1 MGVLKVNNDYKEIE
15 NSEEFKKS
23 MKENETTTCYKN
35 EIANKILNASTIV
48 TIVGFLIAIIG
59 SYNLYSNHEGV
70 LAIVIFF
77 AIVVGVGL
85 LSSILLKGLAEI
97 IELLQ
102 SLNGKF

>member
-1 MGVLKVNNDYKEIE
+1 MNNDYKKIE

-23 MKENETTTCYKN
+23 IKEDETIAIGYKN
-35 EIANKILNASTIV
+35 EIANKILNASTV
-48 TIVGFLIAIIG
+48 VLIVGFLISIIG
-59 SYNLYSNHEGV
+59 SYNLYSNHEDI

-77 AIVVGVGL
+77 AIVVGIGM

-102 SLNGKF
+102 SLKER

>member
-1 MGVLKVNNDYKEIE
+1 MSLLTNHLTTHIKNRL
-15 NSEEFKKS
+15 
-23 MKENETTTCYKN
+23 KENEIITSSYKN
-35 EIANKILNASTIV
+35 EIANKILNASTIF

-77 AIVVGVGL
+77 AIVVGIGML
-85 LSSILLKGLAEI
+85 FSILLKGLAEI

-102 SLNGKF
+102 SIKER

>member
-1 MGVLKVNNDYKEIE
+1 MNNDYKEIE

-23 MKENETTTCYKN
+23 IKENETIISGYKN
-35 EIANKILNASTIV
+35 EIANKILNASTII

-70 LAIVIFF
+70 LAIIIFF
-77 AIVVGVGL
+77 AIVVGIGM

-102 SLNGKF
+102 NIKER

>member
-1 MGVLKVNNDYKEIE
+1 MNNDYKEIE

-23 MKENETTTCYKN
+23 IKENEIITSSYKN
-35 EIANKILNASTIV
+35 EIANKILNASTIF

-77 AIVVGVGL
+77 AIVVGIGML
-85 LSSILLKGLAEI
+85 FSILLKGLAEI

-102 SLNGKF
+102 SIKER